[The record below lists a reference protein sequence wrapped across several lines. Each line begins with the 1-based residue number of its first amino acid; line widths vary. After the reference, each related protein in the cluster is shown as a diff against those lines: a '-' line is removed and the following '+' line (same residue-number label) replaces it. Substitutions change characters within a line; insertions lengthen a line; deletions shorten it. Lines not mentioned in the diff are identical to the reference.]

1 MTEEDTQ
8 HRFGPDARRE
18 LLRQRV
24 LVLDGPLDDDNGTLL
39 LTQLLAL
46 AAEDESSDIALWIH
60 SPGGSVPSMLAIRDV
75 MRLVPNDIATLA
87 LGLACS
93 AGQFLLS
100 AGTPGKRWAL
110 PHARILMHQGSAG
123 IGGSA
128 VEVEVQA
135 DDLRHM
141 RDTVLGLIAAD
152 TGQPAER
159 VFEDSLHDRWY
170 TAAEAQAYGFID
182 GIVSDFAQVVPRR
195 RRPAGLGVPLG
206 TGVAG
211 VTAAEVAA

>member
-1 MTEEDTQ
+1 
-8 HRFGPDARRE
+8 
-18 LLRQRV
+18 
-24 LVLDGPLDDDNGTLL
+24 
-39 LTQLLAL
+39 
-46 AAEDESSDIALWIH
+46 
-60 SPGGSVPSMLAIRDV
+60 
-75 MRLVPNDIATLA
+75 MRLVPNDVATLA

-128 VEVEVQA
+128 VDVEVQA

-152 TGQPAER
+152 TGQSLER

-170 TAAEAQAYGFID
+170 TAAQAREYGFID
-182 GIVSDFAQVVPRR
+182 GIVSDFSQVVPRR
-195 RRPAGLGVPLG
+195 RRPAGLGMPVG
-206 TGVAG
+206 AVA
-211 VTAAEVAA
+211 